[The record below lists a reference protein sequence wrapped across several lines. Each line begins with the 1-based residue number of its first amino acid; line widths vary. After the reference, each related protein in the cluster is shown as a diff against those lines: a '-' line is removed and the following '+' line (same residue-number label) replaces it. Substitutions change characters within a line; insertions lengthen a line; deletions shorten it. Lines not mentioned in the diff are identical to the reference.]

1 MKILANDGLSK
12 AGVQRLEEAGH
23 TVITDTVAQ
32 EDLAKYIN
40 DNDIVALIVRSAT
53 KVRKDMIDA
62 CPNLKVIARAGV
74 GMDNIDVAYD
84 RSVGRTVLNTPN
96 ASSVSVAELALGH
109 MLSVA
114 RSLNRANQQMPL
126 EGETHFAD
134 LKKQYSKGRELA
146 GKTLGIIG
154 FGRIGQRLAMNAI
167 GIGMKVIFHDPF
179 ITEPKTLELKFFDG
193 QSVKFTLA
201 PSSLDEVL
209 AQSDF
214 ISLHVPSQAKPL
226 IGKAE
231 IEKMKP
237 GAILIN
243 AARGGVVDEAALVE
257 AIENGKLCG
266 AGLDVF
272 QTEPTPPVALLMNK
286 AISLSPHIG
295 ASTTDA
301 QNKIGTEI
309 AENVIIALA
318 Q

>member
-1 MKILANDGLSK
+1 M
-12 AGVQRLEEAGH
+12 
-23 TVITDTVAQ
+23 
-32 EDLAKYIN
+32 
-40 DNDIVALIVRSAT
+40 ALIVRSAT
-53 KVRKDMIDA
+53 KVRKDVIDA
-62 CPNLKVIARAGV
+62 CPNLKIIARAGV
-74 GMDNIDVAYD
+74 GMDNIDVAYA

-109 MLSVA
+109 MISVA
-114 RSLNRANQQMPL
+114 RSLNCANQQMPL
-126 EGETHFAD
+126 EGETHFAE

-154 FGRIGQRLAMNAI
+154 FGRIGRQVGRIARA
-167 GIGMKVIFHDPF
+167 MKVIFHDPF

-193 QSVKFTLA
+193 QTVKFTLA
-201 PSSLDEVL
+201 PSLLDEVL
-209 AQSDF
+209 SQSDF

-231 IEKMKP
+231 IEKMKA
-237 GAILIN
+237 GAIIVN

-309 AENVIIALA
+309 AENVIKALA
-318 Q
+318 E

>member
-53 KVRKDMIDA
+53 KVRKDVIDA

-74 GMDNIDVAYD
+74 GMDNIDVAYA

-114 RSLNRANQQMPL
+114 RSLNRSNQQMPL

-146 GKTLGIIG
+146 GKTLGIVG

-167 GIGMKVIFHDPF
+167 GICLLY
-179 ITEPKTLELKFFDG
+179 T
-193 QSVKFTLA
+193 S
-201 PSSLDEVL
+201 PSPRD
-209 AQSDF
+209 
-214 ISLHVPSQAKPL
+214 
-226 IGKAE
+226 
-231 IEKMKP
+231 
-237 GAILIN
+237 
-243 AARGGVVDEAALVE
+243 
-257 AIENGKLCG
+257 
-266 AGLDVF
+266 
-272 QTEPTPPVALLMNK
+272 
-286 AISLSPHIG
+286 
-295 ASTTDA
+295 
-301 QNKIGTEI
+301 
-309 AENVIIALA
+309 
-318 Q
+318 